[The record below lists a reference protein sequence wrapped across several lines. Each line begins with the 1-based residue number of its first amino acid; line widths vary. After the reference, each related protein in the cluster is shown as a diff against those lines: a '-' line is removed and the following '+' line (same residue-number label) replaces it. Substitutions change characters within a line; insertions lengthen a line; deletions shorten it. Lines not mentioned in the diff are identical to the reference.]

1 MHKLSLK
8 KYTFGKM
15 ESQDDDHDIPC
26 NQEQVTSIPDSDE
39 DFDYNLDLTN
49 LELTSSIKEANQDNA
64 YADLLSDAVDSFETA
79 LTSRH
84 SIACAREG
92 LSYAIMSGK
101 LPPYM
106 RWHLECRPNLGDESI
121 NKEFQE
127 IWKTK
132 TNTIRDK
139 ILKSSV
145 DFMDDKIG
153 LANNK
158 LREIRGE
165 TLNAIGKSTQAA
177 GAAKSKFNEKTR
189 QLKEE
194 FDRKLLDF
202 KVNIRSERK
211 STINQHSRR
220 SYTAKEK
227 SVKKGQKFRPY

>member
-15 ESQDDDHDIPC
+15 ESQDDDHM
-26 NQEQVTSIPDSDE
+26 TSRAIR
-39 DFDYNLDLTN
+39 N
-49 LELTSSIKEANQDNA
+49 
-64 YADLLSDAVDSFETA
+64 SFETA
-79 LTSRH
+79 LTSRD

-165 TLNAIGKSTQAA
+165 TLSAIGKSTQAA

-220 SYTAKEK
+220 PYTAQGKEREK
-227 SVKKGQKFRPY
+227 RTKIPSILNMCSYKANELCEKFNSSNNHYCILKQTLLSFIMWFIIVLQH